1 MGQLI
6 RARGMLFRTRDLDL
20 PHGSIETPVLFPVRN
35 IGKRSSD
42 NTPTYIGTIPEFS
55 GAMVNARSIR
65 GRDSMWN
72 RITDGVT
79 LREEMDV
86 PQDTIVFA
94 DSGGFDFTTDEVDTT
109 PTKTLETQRQLD
121 ADIFGTVDVPLSKK
135 NRAAKNQQRIDQSI
149 RYALEASDRHDGDE
163 LLLASLHGYDP
174 KTLRNSIQYLEHN
187 GDFDG
192 YAIGSLVPIRT
203 DYKKVTK
210 LILAARNTTD
220 KHLHVYGLGGL
231 VYQPLLLYL
240 GVDSFDSSAFVRSA
254 GNRNYLIPGFGGEE
268 LRNIENMER
277 LPCPCPVCGTRTLND
292 IREDRE
298 ALTQH
303 NLWAL
308 ATELRRFKY
317 VSSSGRDI
325 EEYLDL
331 RFHGNK
337 VTNRAYQTAKQQV
350 RRLT

>member
-1 MGQLI
+1 
-6 RARGMLFRTRDLDL
+6 MLYRRRKLDL
-20 PHGSIETPVLFPVRN
+20 SRGELDTPVLFPVRN

-42 NTPTYIGTIPEFS
+42 NTPTYVGTIPEFS
-55 GAMVNARSIR
+55 AAMINARSIR
-65 GRDSMWN
+65 NRGPMWN
-72 RITDGVT
+72 RLTNGVT
-79 LREEMDV
+79 LREEMGV
-86 PQDTIVFA
+86 PEDTIVFA
-94 DSGGFDFTTDEVDTT
+94 DSGGFDFASEEVDTT
-109 PTKTLETQRQLD
+109 PGKTLDTQKLLG
-121 ADIFGTVDVPLSKK
+121 ADILGTVDLPLSRE
-135 NRAAKNQQRIDQSI
+135 NRTAENQRRIDRSI
-149 RYALEASDRHDGDE
+149 EYALAASDRHDGDE
-163 LLLASLHGYDP
+163 FLIASVHGYDP
-174 KTLRNSIQYLEHN
+174 ETIRNSIRYLEKN

-192 YAIGSLVPIRT
+192 YALGSMVPIRT

-210 LILAARNTTD
+210 LILSARNATD

-240 GVDSFDSSAFVRSA
+240 GVDSFDSTAFIRSA

-268 LRNIENMER
+268 LRNIEDLDR
-277 LPCPCPVCGTRTLND
+277 LPCPCSVCGPGELDEIRKDRT
-292 IREDRE
+292 

-317 VSSSGRDI
+317 VAESGRDI

-331 RFHGNK
+331 RFSGNE
-337 VTNRAYQTAKQQV
+337 VTKRAYETAKQQV

>member
-1 MGQLI
+1 
-6 RARGMLFRTRDLDL
+6 MLYRRRTLDL
-20 PHGSIETPVLFPVRN
+20 PRGELETPVLFPVRN

-42 NTPTYIGTIPEFS
+42 NTPAYADTIPEFFA
-55 GAMVNARSIR
+55 AMVNARSIR
-65 GRDSMWN
+65 NREPMWN
-72 RITDGVT
+72 RLTDDVS

-86 PQDTIVFA
+86 PDDTIIFA
-94 DSGGFDFTTDEVDTT
+94 DSGGFDFTSGEVDTT
-109 PTKTLETQRQLD
+109 PAETLETQRRID
-121 ADIFGTVDVPLSKK
+121 ADIYGTVDVPLSQE
-135 NRAAKNQQRIDQSI
+135 NRDAENERRVNKSTE
-149 RYALEASDRHDGDE
+149 YALEASDRHDGDGF
-163 LLLASLHGYDP
+163 LIASVHGYDP
-174 KTLRNSIQYLEHN
+174 ETVRNNLNYLEKN

-192 YAIGSLVPIRT
+192 YALGSLVPIRT

-210 LILAARNTTD
+210 LILAARKATD

-240 GVDSFDSSAFVRSA
+240 GVDSFDSSAFIRSA

-268 LRNIENMER
+268 LRNIESLER
-277 LPCPCPVCGTRTLND
+277 LPCPCPVCGQRSLDD
-292 IREDRE
+292 IREDRT

-308 ATELRRFKY
+308 ATELRRFRY
-317 VSSSGRDI
+317 VAESDRDI

-331 RFHGNK
+331 RFQGNS
-337 VTNRAYQTAKQQV
+337 VTQRAYKTAKQQM